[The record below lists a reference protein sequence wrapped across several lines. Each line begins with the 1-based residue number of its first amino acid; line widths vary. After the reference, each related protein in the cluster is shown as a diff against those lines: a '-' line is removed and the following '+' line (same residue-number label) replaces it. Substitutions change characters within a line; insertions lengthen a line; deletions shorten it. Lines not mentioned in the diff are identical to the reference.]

1 MNERIMNYNKAVFFF
16 FFLIF
21 LACSLLAQEINLT
34 NSSANSEWPAIAVNS
49 NGKIMVVWSEWGN
62 PAPMWYRIY
71 DNGWSSPRNSNIVH
85 EQAWSNKLDVDSNG
99 TFHISYADGYGSR
112 GRDIWYSYYTG
123 TSWATAERIY
133 RSAHN
138 SAWNWMSIDNND
150 DIHIIWYHKYLD
162 SPNVSDVVTM
172 RKKVGGSWPHSYDNV
187 SRRASSESIHPA
199 VRVRNENI
207 YAVYMDGGLGNRR
220 LTFAEKLGGSWSS
233 PIELA
238 STGYYPAIDLDSSG
252 NVHIVFTNWSGNF
265 YAVSRV
271 SGNWESVK
279 VISNGNAPLQFG
291 DIRYRNGV
299 LVAVF
304 TQKSNNQWYVYYT
317 VKFGNNSWSMPIRL
331 SSGDNFGDGNKHT
344 QVILDHQ
351 GYAHFLWEGAGVGGN
366 ADIFYTKVK
375 LAEPDFP
382 FIEVDRYY
390 LDFKTV
396 EGDKPG
402 QQSFGI
408 RNSGKGTFYYQI
420 TTNRDWLGVSPQQ
433 ETATDDWESIVVDVD
448 PGNRGPG
455 TYNGTITIKS
465 DEASNSPVNINVNLT
480 IEKRKVPHIQ
490 LNKSSLYYFAYV
502 KWGDPESQNFQ
513 IRNSGD
519 LTLDYQVSANRNW
532 IKISPKYGKSSGEW
546 DTINVS
552 IDTSSMN
559 FGKFTGQI
567 KISDPSADNNPQ
579 TITVTLQLD
588 KPPIPFAPE
597 SVTLTKYSHEAL
609 FFKVY
614 KNKVSWQANP
624 DNDGLFNITKYIIFR
639 RLKEGGSYISIGD
652 VSSSVFS
659 IFDED
664 FSTPEDRDKYYYAV
678 ACVDEDNKESNKTD
692 ASDGSQ
698 SPALLI
704 WNQKKNTE
712 KKRP

>member
-1 MNERIMNYNKAVFFF
+1 
-16 FFLIF
+16 
-21 LACSLLAQEINLT
+21 
-34 NSSANSEWPAIAVNS
+34 
-49 NGKIMVVWSEWGN
+49 
-62 PAPMWYRIY
+62 
-71 DNGWSSPRNSNIVH
+71 
-85 EQAWSNKLDVDSNG
+85 
-99 TFHISYADGYGSR
+99 
-112 GRDIWYSYYTG
+112 
-123 TSWATAERIY
+123 
-133 RSAHN
+133 
-138 SAWNWMSIDNND
+138 
-150 DIHIIWYHKYLD
+150 
-162 SPNVSDVVTM
+162 
-172 RKKVGGSWPHSYDNV
+172 
-187 SRRASSESIHPA
+187 
-199 VRVRNENI
+199 
-207 YAVYMDGGLGNRR
+207 
-220 LTFAEKLGGSWSS
+220 
-233 PIELA
+233 
-238 STGYYPAIDLDSSG
+238 
-252 NVHIVFTNWSGNF
+252 
-265 YAVSRV
+265 
-271 SGNWESVK
+271 
-279 VISNGNAPLQFG
+279 
-291 DIRYRNGV
+291 
-299 LVAVF
+299 
-304 TQKSNNQWYVYYT
+304 
-317 VKFGNNSWSMPIRL
+317 
-331 SSGDNFGDGNKHT
+331 
-344 QVILDHQ
+344 
-351 GYAHFLWEGAGVGGN
+351 
-366 ADIFYTKVK
+366 
-375 LAEPDFP
+375 
-382 FIEVDRYY
+382 
-390 LDFKTV
+390 
-396 EGDKPG
+396 
-402 QQSFGI
+402 
-408 RNSGKGTFYYQI
+408 
-420 TTNRDWLGVSPQQ
+420 
-433 ETATDDWESIVVDVD
+433 
-448 PGNRGPG
+448 
-455 TYNGTITIKS
+455 
-465 DEASNSPVNINVNLT
+465 
-480 IEKRKVPHIQ
+480 
-490 LNKSSLYYFAYV
+490 
-502 KWGDPESQNFQ
+502 
-513 IRNSGD
+513 